1 MDRHHADA
9 EELTGV
15 EGVDDAALGLEPP
28 PESAPPGAEFD
39 ATYREM
45 PGPHFDDRPPVEA
58 KPWFTSLAA
67 DSDQA
72 GVMNEPARR
81 GDEAND

>member
-15 EGVDDAALGLEPP
+15 KGVDAAALGLGPP
-28 PESAPPGAEFD
+28 PESAPPGAKVD
-39 ATYREM
+39 DTDREM
-45 PGPHFDDRPPVEA
+45 PGPSFDDRLPVEP

-67 DSDQA
+67 ESDQA
-72 GVMNEPARR
+72 GVMNQPVVKE
-81 GDEAND
+81 DEAND